1 MTFPGKGIDHQISM
15 EATIALGQM
24 VSDRNIIKFFLL
36 WPCYCTVH
44 LLVVIHSM
52 LSCFRGS
59 DGLCRFFLIRSLQ
72 HYPWCLIFKRR
83 GLWHGIPFRHM
94 KLSFFLLNDLRWE
107 VLGLVLSSIY
117 SNSWLVSQGI
127 GHTFDNRHPND
138 SDQFWLKLVLCRGF
152 RWEDFWK
159 GLPQSYIL
167 LSRYLGI

>member
-1 MTFPGKGIDHQISM
+1 MS
-15 EATIALGQM
+15 L
-24 VSDRNIIKFFLL
+24 
-36 WPCYCTVH
+36 Y
-44 LLVVIHSM
+44 VIH
-52 LSCFRGS
+52 
-59 DGLCRFFLIRSLQ
+59 
-72 HYPWCLIFKRR
+72 YPHHNK
-83 GLWHGIPFRHM
+83 
-94 KLSFFLLNDLRWE
+94 KLGFVYPNANMTYILPHFCANSKPGFEFPDVFFFLLNDLRWE

-117 SNSWLVSQGI
+117 SNSWLVSQCI